1 MKKRILLLIFI
12 LALPVIAAI
21 FHHSGLAACLHAPE
35 ALRDWVLSFSPMS
48 EAVFFLLQ
56 LAAVVIAPIPGSL
69 IAAAGGMCFGFRLGS
84 LLTLTAVTLGSCLTF
99 ALARTLGRSWA
110 QGLAQRHLPQKY
122 RSLLRRK
129 GSSFLFLA
137 FLFPFFPDD
146 LLCIAAGLTDIP
158 PRRFLL
164 LVVLARPWGL
174 LAATGTGAALPGLPG
189 WVMALMAALGGALF
203 WLGMKY
209 GDAVKSVILGYFRQS
224 RGDS

>member
-1 MKKRILLLIFI
+1 MKKRSLILIFALTL
-12 LALPVIAAI
+12 LAVTVLYR
-21 FHHSGLAACLHAPE
+21 HSGLAGCLHDLE
-35 ALRDWVLSFSPMS
+35 ALRDWVLSFSPWS

-69 IAAAGGMCFGFRLGS
+69 VAAAGGMCFGFRLGS
-84 LLTLTAVTLGSCLTF
+84 LLTLTAVTFGSCLTF

-110 QGLAQRHLPQKY
+110 QGLAQRHLPPKY

-164 LVVLARPWGL
+164 LVLLARPWGL
-174 LAATGTGAALPGLPG
+174 LAAAGTGAALPGLPG

-203 WLGMKY
+203 WLGISY
-209 GDAVKSVILGYFRQS
+209 GDTVEQRILTYLSERKQK
-224 RGDS
+224 